1 MSNDKTNF
9 PELTY
14 KVQGRVIFTSM
25 KEGVIEIAYQAIKV
39 DEDGFPLIPDNSSF
53 IRALELYIK
62 KNHFTVLFDLG
73 KISPA
78 VYSNVQQEYAW
89 AVGQA
94 QSDLIR
100 PTIDQMEA
108 FSNSWNTLIPR
119 MSEHKSGFVSSGT
132 KEHIELQ

>member
-73 KISPA
+73 KINPA

-100 PTIDQMEA
+100 PSIDEMQSITNA
-108 FSNSWNTLIPR
+108 LNTLVPR
-119 MSEHKSGFVSSGT
+119 VNEHSKGFVTDGSMERIR
-132 KEHIELQ
+132 KH